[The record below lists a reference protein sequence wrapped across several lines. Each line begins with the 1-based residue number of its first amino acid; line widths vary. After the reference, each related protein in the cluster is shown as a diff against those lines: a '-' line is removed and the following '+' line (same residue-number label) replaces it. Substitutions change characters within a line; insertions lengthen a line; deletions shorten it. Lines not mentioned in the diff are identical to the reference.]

1 MSTTARRICV
11 LADDLIWS
19 SRLVAAVQRA
29 DAQPARA
36 GSIAAL
42 VALLDAEGEPLE
54 AVVVDLNGRSYDGL
68 EAVRVAAAA
77 GRRVVAVGQH
87 EDVALRRRALDAG
100 ALRVYSYN
108 KLFRDGPAVMAG
120 LLTDTRATA
129 GAERGS

>member
-1 MSTTARRICV
+1 MSTIRRRICV

-19 SRLVAAVQRA
+19 SRLIAAVQRA

-36 GSIAAL
+36 GSIASL
-42 VALLDAEGEPLE
+42 VALLHDQGEPIE

-68 EAVRVAAAA
+68 EGVRVAAAA

-87 EDVALRRRALDAG
+87 EDIALRRRALEAG
-100 ALRVYSYN
+100 ARRVYSYN

-120 LLTDTRATA
+120 LVADAPATA